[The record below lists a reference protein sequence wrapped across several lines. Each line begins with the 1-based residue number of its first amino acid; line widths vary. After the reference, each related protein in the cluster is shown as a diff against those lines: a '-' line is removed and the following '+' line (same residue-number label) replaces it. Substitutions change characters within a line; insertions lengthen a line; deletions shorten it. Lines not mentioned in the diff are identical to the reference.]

1 MLNVKNTVNAKRAG
15 AFSSPSAKFEPTDFL
30 YKTEGCVFRSPL
42 FVYSRILVE
51 SVSLDVTVKWF
62 LHIGSVLGCCL
73 YGLIGYRIDICKFN
87 IENFVKLRET
97 KNVY

>member
-1 MLNVKNTVNAKRAG
+1 M
-15 AFSSPSAKFEPTDFL
+15 
-30 YKTEGCVFRSPL
+30 
-42 FVYSRILVE
+42 YSRILVE